1 VAVAPEL
8 LETITREDAIK
19 KTIFHDTH
27 VALGA
32 KMAPFGGYLMPIQY
46 SGILKEHIGT
56 RERATIFDTC
66 HMGEFRISGP
76 DAAAGL
82 ETVLSCPVAQ
92 TKVGA
97 CRYGFICNESGG
109 VIDDQIFYRIS
120 EDEFFMVVNA
130 STSDNDFEWLRA
142 HMPSSVRMADISSKT
157 AKLDLQGPAS
167 ARIMNKLMDLPI
179 DNMKYYTWAKNRY
192 RGNKVLISRTG
203 YTGEIGFEIYCSNG
217 LAPAFW
223 TDCLANGVIPAGLGA
238 RDTLRLE
245 MGFPL
250 YGHELDER
258 TDAAESGF
266 SRAIAADKTFIG
278 SKVVLDA
285 KRRRRKLVGIAI
297 DGRRAARHNDTI
309 LNAAGKAIGRITSG
323 SFSPSLSCAIA
334 FGYVAVESSAI
345 GTPFGIVTER
355 SELTGKVTDL
365 PFYKKATGRKD
376 LKEFLQ

>member
-1 VAVAPEL
+1 
-8 LETITREDAIK
+8 
-19 KTIFHDTH
+19 
-27 VALGA
+27 
-32 KMAPFGGYLMPIQY
+32 
-46 SGILKEHIGT
+46 
-56 RERATIFDTC
+56 
-66 HMGEFRISGP
+66 
-76 DAAAGL
+76 
-82 ETVLSCPVAQ
+82 
-92 TKVGA
+92 
-97 CRYGFICNESGG
+97 
-109 VIDDQIFYRIS
+109 
-120 EDEFFMVVNA
+120 
-130 STSDNDFEWLRA
+130 
-142 HMPSSVRMADISSKT
+142 
-157 AKLDLQGPAS
+157 
-167 ARIMNKLMDLPI
+167 
-179 DNMKYYTWAKNRY
+179 
-192 RGNKVLISRTG
+192 
-203 YTGEIGFEIYCSNG
+203 
-217 LAPAFW
+217 
-223 TDCLANGVIPAGLGA
+223 
-238 RDTLRLE
+238 

-258 TDAAESGF
+258 TNAAESGF